1 MLELKVFNA
10 VFSKYYNPFLK
21 FANSYVRDEAIAEEI
36 VAESFT
42 LLWENRES
50 ISADTNL
57 PAYLLTIIKNLSLNH
72 LKRLSLRRN
81 ITDTIQQVYEWDL
94 AMRINSIEACDPS
107 FLFPEEIK
115 TMVGKAIEKL
125 PSKTREVF
133 ILSRIKSKNH
143 KEIAEKLK
151 ITTKGVEY
159 HITKAISTLKIELK
173 DYLLAFLFFLFFF

>member
-1 MLELKVFNA
+1 
-10 VFSKYYNPFLK
+10 
-21 FANSYVRDEAIAEEI
+21 
-36 VAESFT
+36 
-42 LLWENRES
+42 
-50 ISADTNL
+50 
-57 PAYLLTIIKNLSLNH
+57 
-72 LKRLSLRRN
+72 
-81 ITDTIQQVYEWDL
+81 
-94 AMRINSIEACDPS
+94 MRINSIQACDPS

-159 HITKAISTLKIELK
+159 HMTKAISILKIELK
-173 DYLLAFLFFLFFF
+173 DYLPAFLFFLFFS